1 MRNGLKKSVQVILS
15 MVVILVLL
23 MWVLWKTVPRWLPS
37 VAGHWLPEGTQL
49 VLKGS
54 PHWSNGTLQLPGLRY
69 VAGDCTLA
77 DAKDARLSNA
87 SGRWALDLDTLTVD
101 TACLSKLPSG
111 ENPSAALSL
120 ADIQKM
126 IPAGRVNIAHFSVTP
141 WQRYAGKLHLDNT
154 DGVQHLSFTGESLT
168 LDAILEGNR
177 TLAIHTF
184 SLTPPG
190 SEQPIT
196 LSGKLLLPATFD
208 RLPESG
214 ELHAEMQT
222 AQVPNP
228 LDIQLSWQATQ
239 GVLTLTEK
247 GSEQPLAML
256 PWKLNGQSL
265 QIAQGQWRWPYAAQP
280 LAGGVNITLSDWTKT
295 FDQTNITAR
304 LNVLTQGHNGKANV
318 VLTMGPGRIGLLDSN
333 LDFRLTGQANLQA
346 TSLSASLPG
355 VLSGSVLN
363 PTLALKSGS
372 LLRAWGKPMTSLT
385 ITDARWPLA
394 GVKVSAQ
401 GVSGPL
407 QAILKARHSY
417 WGKFDLHLNGK
428 AQTFWPDAGRWD
440 FNYWGNGHLPP
451 LSGRWDMSGKGQ
463 WHENVISVNSLSTGF
478 ARLHYGIV
486 DVEAPR
492 LTLEQPFVWQR
503 PVPERFKKQYPDLP
517 TVFKGDIKLV
527 AKKIA
532 FDNGGYLP
540 PATLTLQLSGD
551 TPSHFNMRGSLDAKP
566 IGPIRLTGRWDGERL
581 RGEGWWPKQQLTAF
595 QTLLTP
601 DFNIRLR
608 EGSFYAQSAFSAARG
623 QGFIAGGHWVVKN
636 GGMWLKD
643 GDLSG
648 LDFSLPYRLK
658 DAVWQL
664 GVKQPVTLRIGEVNN
679 LITMNNITADLQGH
693 YPWSESQPLTLSNL
707 GVDALRGHLSL
718 SALRMP
724 QHDAAV
730 LKLEKINLSELFTAL
745 KPKQLAMSGL
755 IYGELPLYVDNPKW
769 IIHNGWIKNDG
780 GLTLRLDQQ
789 FADAMASGNFANGLV
804 IGLLRYLEISRSEA
818 QVSLDNLGELTMAA
832 KVDGVNY
839 TDNSRGGDKEKREIV
854 LNYSHQ
860 ENIYQLWRSLRFGDN
875 LQEWLQQQIAL
886 PANSLSKSP
895 AAIGQKEEK
904 TLRKEQ

>member
-1 MRNGLKKSVQVILS
+1 MRKGLRNFVLVCLSTVLIL
-15 MVVILVLL
+15 LL
-23 MWVLWKTVPRWLPS
+23 LALILWKTVPRWLPGL
-37 VAGHWLPEGTQL
+37 AQHWLPAGSSL
-49 VLKGS
+49 SLSASPRWSDGVLS
-54 PHWSNGTLQLPGLRY
+54 LPGLSY
-69 VAGDCTLA
+69 QAGNCMLSQATN
-77 DAKDARLSNA
+77 ARLSKHR
-87 SGRWALDLDTLTVD
+87 GRWALEVDALTVD
-101 TACLSKLPSG
+101 TACLSHMPA
-111 ENPSAALSL
+111 SAESKPLTL
-120 ADIQKM
+120 ADIQNTLPSGSLV
-126 IPAGRVNIAHFSVTP
+126 IHQLSVTP
-141 WQRYAGKLHLDNT
+141 WQRYAGEVHLDN
-154 DGVQHLSFTGESLT
+154 DGAAQHLTVKGDALK
-168 LDAILEGNR
+168 LDA
-177 TLAIHTF
+177 
-184 SLTPPG
+184 SLDNQQQLTISSLSLIPPG
-190 SEQPIT
+190 SEVPLS
-196 LSGKLLLPATFD
+196 LSGKVTLPATFNQ
-208 RLPESG
+208 LPQSG
-214 ELHAEMQT
+214 ELHGEMQT
-222 AQVPNP
+222 AEVPNP
-228 LDIQLSWQATQ
+228 LDISLQWQKTS
-239 GVLTLTEK
+239 GVLTLAEK
-247 GSEQPLAML
+247 GSAQPLAML
-256 PWKLNGQSL
+256 PWALQEKQL
-265 QIAQGQWRWPYAAQP
+265 QITQGQWRWPYGTQP
-280 LAGGVNITLSDWTKT
+280 LAGGVNLTLSDWSNT
-295 FDQTNITAR
+295 FDQTQITAR

-318 VLTMGPGRIGLLDSN
+318 VLALGPGIIGLLDSD
-333 LDFRLTGQANLQA
+333 LTFQLTGQANLIA

-355 VLSGSVLN
+355 TLTGSVLN
-363 PTLALKSGS
+363 PQLALRSGA
-372 LLRAWGKPMTSLT
+372 LLRAWGKPTPELT
-385 ITDARWPLA
+385 LQDARWPLA
-394 GVKVSAQ
+394 GVKVSAE

-407 QAILKARHSY
+407 QAIVKARDSY
-417 WGKFDLHLNGK
+417 WGAFDLHLNGK
-428 AQTFWPDAGRWD
+428 SQKFWPDQGLWD
-440 FNYWGNGHLPP
+440 FNYWGKGKLPP
-451 LSGRWDMSGKGQ
+451 LAGQWDMSGKGS
-463 WHENVISVNSLSTGF
+463 WHNNLITLNSLSTGF
-478 ARLHYGIV
+478 NRLHYGLV
-486 DVEAPR
+486 DVDAPR
-492 LTLEQPFVWQR
+492 LTLEEPLTWRR
-503 PVPERFKKQYPDLP
+503 PVPPRYQDQLP
-517 TVFKGDIKLV
+517 AQPLQFGGAIKLV

-532 FDNGGYLP
+532 LENGGYLP
-540 PATLTLQLSGD
+540 PAELQLLLSGPD
-551 TPSHFNMRGSLDAKP
+551 PQHFNVRGMLDARP
-566 IGPIRLTGRWDGERL
+566 IGPIRLNGRWDGERL

-595 QTLLTP
+595 QPLLTP

-832 KVDGVNY
+832 KVYGVNY